1 MKGGAEEALL
11 TLVARANTIL
21 ADISKRRKQK
31 KMKNLLFGKN
41 PKKSGIFLSSSIF
54 YDDKMLLRNL

>member
-21 ADISKRRKQK
+21 ADISRRRKQK

-41 PKKSGIFLSSSIF
+41 PKKKWNILVFF
-54 YDDKMLLRNL
+54 YI